1 MSKVGEGSRQKHQIA
16 SYLFRNGVS
25 SKTELVS
32 KLRISL
38 PTVLQ
43 CVREMTEAG
52 LICIDGAFES
62 TGGRKAQMLRLCNE
76 ARYAVGADVTRE
88 HIGLVL
94 CGLRGEEL
102 RHLRLKKR
110 FEPSIAYQAELAQS
124 IAGFLESAGVEDER
138 VLGVGVSVPGILDE
152 TGQRLARSHALGVTD
167 YDLTPLAQALPY
179 ACLFRNDANAAGL
192 AESRCLSRRENM
204 TYLSLSNSVGGA
216 VFVNQQLFQGDHLR
230 GGEFGHMVVAP
241 DGDVCYCGKRG
252 CLDAYCSALRLSEM
266 YDGRLD
272 TFFAALAAGETR
284 AAAAWAIYT
293 RYLAQACDML
303 RMAFDCPV
311 VLGGY
316 VGAYVEPWMD
326 GIRAQAAKLN
336 IFEGSGEYIHPCT
349 YKQEASAL
357 GAALSHVERFL
368 DELY

>member
-43 CVREMTEAG
+43 CVREMTDNG
-52 LICIDGAFES
+52 LILIDGAFES
-62 TGGRKAQMLRLCNE
+62 TGGRKAQMIRLRNE
-76 ARYAVGADVTRE
+76 ARFAAGVEITRD

-94 CGLRGEEL
+94 CGLRGEEI
-102 RHLRLKKR
+102 RHVRLTKR
-110 FEPSIAYQAELAQS
+110 FEPSIAYQAELAQCV
-124 IAGFLESAGVEDER
+124 IGFLENAGVENNR
-138 VLGVGVSVPGILDE
+138 MLGVGVSLPGILDE
-152 TGQRLARSHALGVTD
+152 KELRLARSHALSVTD
-167 YDLTPLAQALPY
+167 YDLTPLTQALPY
-179 ACLFRNDANAAGL
+179 ACLFRNDADAAGL
-192 AESRCLSRRENM
+192 AESRCLSQRENM
-204 TYLSLSNSVGGA
+204 VYLSLSNSVGGA
-216 VFVNQQLFQGDHLR
+216 VFVRHQLFQGDHHR

-241 DGDVCYCGKRG
+241 EGDVCYCGKRG

-326 GIRAQAAKLN
+326 GIRTQAAKLN
-336 IFEGSGEYIHPCT
+336 IFEGSGAYIHPCA

-357 GAALSHVERFL
+357 GAALLHVERFL
-368 DELY
+368 NDLY